1 MTGTTRRQP
10 GLDAIDIA
18 LTILFL
24 IGLYSHYTIQITAT
38 IPFPAAPSGI
48 AGLILLWR
56 RRSDI
61 SSAAF
66 TGFMVVILF
75 YLLSILSATDITLLG
90 RRFNGLVQIT
100 YSLVIG
106 FALFLTLTLGTREQ
120 IARLFLTLAL
130 IILIGCL
137 MEQHGG
143 LRPISDAVRA
153 KIYSNGLYE
162 ADIRDMELYGHVRPK
177 FFASEPRR

>member
-1 MTGTTRRQP
+1 M
-10 GLDAIDIA
+10 
-18 LTILFL
+18 
-24 IGLYSHYTIQITAT
+24 
-38 IPFPAAPSGI
+38 
-48 AGLILLWR
+48 
-56 RRSDI
+56 
-61 SSAAF
+61 
-66 TGFMVVILF
+66 
-75 YLLSILSATDITLLG
+75 
-90 RRFNGLVQIT
+90 VQIT

-177 FFASEPRR
+177 FFASEPSAVSLSFVIFCFIWLICSTWRWKLPAMSA